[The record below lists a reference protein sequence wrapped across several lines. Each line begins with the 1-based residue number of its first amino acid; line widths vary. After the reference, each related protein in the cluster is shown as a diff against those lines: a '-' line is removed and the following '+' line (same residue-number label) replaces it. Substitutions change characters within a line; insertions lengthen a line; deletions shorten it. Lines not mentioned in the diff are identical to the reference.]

1 MHTDPGTFSKV
12 IINFCTVTPILT
24 LVLIVI
30 ENCVTIAE
38 DWTQVPAF
46 LASFISM
53 ISKTSPGKTAV
64 FFTLVPQGKLWLTI
78 WVLGGALISGQKSDM
93 EDVNGDLVVKCTQM
107 QVKYWT
113 KWWYCSRTV
122 TRCRV
127 MILEFGK

>member
-1 MHTDPGTFSKV
+1 
-12 IINFCTVTPILT
+12 
-24 LVLIVI
+24 
-30 ENCVTIAE
+30 
-38 DWTQVPAF
+38 
-46 LASFISM
+46 
-53 ISKTSPGKTAV
+53 
-64 FFTLVPQGKLWLTI
+64 
-78 WVLGGALISGQKSDM
+78 M